1 MKPAEVAEAARKLLD
16 PKKLPLPEKPK
27 VVEIHVSPYV
37 DHVGENSLRVWVIL
51 AEGTTRADRTVQ
63 NIRAIRR
70 AISDAL
76 LNAGI
81 EEFPYTRFGMRSEIE
96 EAGIEI

>member
-51 AEGTTRADRTVQ
+51 AEGTTREDRNVHD
-63 NIRAIRR
+63 ISAIRS
-70 AISDAL
+70 AISETL
-76 LNAGI
+76 LKAGI
-81 EEFPYTRFGMRSEIE
+81 EEFPYMRLLMRSEIE
-96 EAGIEI
+96 EAGIKI

>member
-1 MKPAEVAEAARKLLD
+1 MKPAEVAEAAKKLLD

-27 VVEIHVSPYV
+27 VVDIRVRPYV
-37 DHVGENSLRVWVIL
+37 DHTGEDALEVWIIL
-51 AEGTTRADRTVQ
+51 AEGTTSADWNVD

-76 LNAGI
+76 LSAGI
-81 EEFPYTRFGMRSEIE
+81 EEFPYTRFGTRSEIE
-96 EAGIEI
+96 EAGIEV